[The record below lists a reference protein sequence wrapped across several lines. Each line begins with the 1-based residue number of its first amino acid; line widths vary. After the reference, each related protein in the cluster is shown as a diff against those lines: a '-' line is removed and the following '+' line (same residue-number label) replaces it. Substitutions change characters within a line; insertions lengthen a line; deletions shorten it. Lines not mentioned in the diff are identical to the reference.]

1 MNINLKDYLLN
12 NWNQSLNLNDKETI
26 ELLLLQAKADR
37 ISLGDFIN
45 KYMNSTIEESSY
57 FDILSAFY
65 SYKDDII
72 ITDTRNNLFNKNGL
86 EKKKLLLQMYGNSRY
101 EDDDDDALNY

>member
-12 NWNQSLNLNDKETI
+12 NWNQSLNLDNKETI

-37 ISLGDFIN
+37 ISLEDFIN

-65 SYKDDII
+65 SHKDDIKAI
-72 ITDTRNNLFNKNGL
+72 NSRNSLFNKNGL

-101 EDDDDDALNY
+101 EDDDEEALNY

>member
-57 FDILSAFY
+57 FDIF
-65 SYKDDII
+65 
-72 ITDTRNNLFNKNGL
+72 LF
-86 EKKKLLLQMYGNSRY
+86 LLRFKTAASFFILTAIVYTK
-101 EDDDDDALNY
+101 